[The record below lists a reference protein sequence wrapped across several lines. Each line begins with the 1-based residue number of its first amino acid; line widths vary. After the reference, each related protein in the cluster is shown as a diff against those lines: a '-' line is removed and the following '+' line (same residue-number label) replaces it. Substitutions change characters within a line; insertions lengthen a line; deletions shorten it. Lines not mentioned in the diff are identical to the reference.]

1 MTEREVQLA
10 YAAIIARRI
19 AAQRKDPIQ
28 HRSPH
33 QQQAWVAREHLL
45 DELAHDFVA
54 ELGLYGAPATDFL
67 AACQVRSEVPDPEG
81 GIR

>member
-1 MTEREVQLA
+1 MTHNEVAELV
-10 YAAIIARRI
+10 AASIS
-19 AAQRKDPIQ
+19 AQRRDPIR

-54 ELGLYGAPATDFL
+54 VLALYGTEATRFL
-67 AACQVRSEVPDPEG
+67 AACRVRSEVPDPEG